1 MVELMPSRDV
11 NDQGALMASRLGL
24 SMLGMI
30 ARQRGIT
37 PGRYSRR
44 ATKETCP
51 MTTPNAP
58 HDAAAR
64 RAVEPVMFIRTA
76 RWLRRPGALLRRRA
90 GATKT
95 GEVLVQPRDG
105 GCFRVPAGSSI
116 SSVEGP
122 QVGDLNL
129 WNANDLGENSSPA
142 RRAPSTAPISPLATG
157 CGPTS
162 CLRPMATII
171 EDTLGWYGIDGFGGG
186 IHM

>member
-1 MVELMPSRDV
+1 
-11 NDQGALMASRLGL
+11 
-24 SMLGMI
+24 
-30 ARQRGIT
+30 
-37 PGRYSRR
+37 
-44 ATKETCP
+44 

-64 RAVEPVMFIRTA
+64 RAVEPVIVYPNGTLA
-76 RWLRRPGALLRRRA
+76 PPDLALYRAARA

-105 GCFRVPAGSSI
+105 GCFRVPAGGFFRI

-129 WNANDLGENSSPA
+129 WNANDLAKNSSPA

-162 CLRPMATII
+162 RTARWRRSSKIRLAGTVSTALAAAFM
-171 EDTLGWYGIDGFGGG
+171 
-186 IHM
+186 M